1 MGRTSRR
8 RTAPTPM
15 VAVVAAALLLAG
27 CGGSLADADSPA
39 PARRDRTPPSDFC
52 GAVLAGTRAAQ
63 PLTALLNRGG
73 TVPRA
78 ELDSAAEAVR
88 SAYADMVATA
98 PGEIRAD
105 VERSVAA
112 VDLQLDALEAAKG
125 DTAAITRDAGLR
137 DKLTSPEYTEAADR
151 VRSYVGEHC
160 GITSRGP
167 G

>member
-39 PARRDRTPPSDFC
+39 PARRDRTPPGDFC

-63 PLTALLNRGG
+63 PLAALLNRGG

-137 DKLTSPEYTEAADR
+137 DKLTSPEYTGAADR